1 MDDDDND
8 NNEDGD
14 DNDEDEDA
22 AMNEHV
28 TGPAVEEECMQTD
41 ATASATALPPLNDD
55 GVRCDG
61 MTTGLRMLARE
72 MAGLC

>member
-1 MDDDDND
+1 MLPGSCDRTAIVDDDDND

-41 ATASATALPPLNDD
+41 ATASATALPPQ
-55 GVRCDG
+55 
-61 MTTGLRMLARE
+61 
-72 MAGLC
+72 